1 MVAKLRAMHPDLSP
15 LEQHNLGEIEALNQR
30 GGRTLSIVDLMS
42 AGTITPEVAG
52 YALWRIAHGASFLT
66 GAVPGGAGKTTLLAD
81 LLGML
86 PPGERIVTTPD
97 PSAVRDALAE
107 PDRRGRCHLC
117 HEIGSGMWYGYLW
130 GKTVGEFFQLS
141 AEGGRL
147 AACLHADDPVQTR
160 NILLTPTLGV
170 SEEAFGRVGLLVFMA
185 FDRGAHATR
194 RVSSLWAA
202 DGSGRQQLIFEQDVA
217 SGALRPA
224 AANPSVGGPGPGAT
238 PTLAACEA
246 FMLGLAE
253 GKAHLFEEVREAT
266 VGFYG
271 REKTA

>member
-1 MVAKLRAMHPDLSP
+1 MANLRAMHPDPMP
-15 LEQHNLGEIEALNQR
+15 LEQQNLREIEALNQR

-42 AGTITPEVAG
+42 AGTVTPEAAA
-52 YALWRIAHGASFLT
+52 YALWRVAHGASFLT

-107 PDRRGRCHLC
+107 PDRRGRCYLC

-130 GKTVGEFFQLS
+130 GKTVAEFFQLG
-141 AEGGRL
+141 ANGGRL
-147 AACLHADDPVQTR
+147 AACLHADDPVQMR

-170 SEEAFGRVGLLVFMA
+170 SEEAFGRVGLLLFMA
-185 FDRGAHATR
+185 FDRGARATR

-202 DGSGRQQLIFEQDVA
+202 DGSGRRQLIFEEDRT
-217 SGALRPA
+217 SGALRRM
-224 AANPSVGGPGPGAT
+224 AANLATGGPGPDAA
-238 PTLAACEA
+238 PKLAACQA
-246 FMLGLAE
+246 FVLGLAE
-253 GKAHLFEEVREAT
+253 GKARLFEEVREAT
-266 VGFYG
+266 VGFYR
-271 REKTA
+271 REQTV